1 VLAKYTPKT
10 LHLVMDGTRLCA
22 PETEGRLRE
31 IEKSIRDL
39 YAEMQNFSTQKANEL
54 LYSQARDLATKIAHG
69 KVPEQVMLSTRE
81 QLHTDFHL
89 KRSSIEIAV
98 LPLRE
103 EAAELARPVIT
114 AAKNVVWHH
123 LAALEQDER
132 QLADSY
138 DVPYVPSYHW
148 RALAAAM
155 VTISP
160 DRVKQEVYP
169 SAMLA
174 GFVTF

>member
-1 VLAKYTPKT
+1 
-10 LHLVMDGTRLCA
+10 MDGTRLCTPSA
-22 PETEGRLRE
+22 EARLRE
-31 IEKSIRDL
+31 IEQAIRAL
-39 YAEMQNFSTQKANEL
+39 YDEMQNFSPQRANDL
-54 LYSQARDLATKIAHG
+54 LYSQAKDLAAKIAHG
-69 KVPEQVMLSTRE
+69 KVPDQVTLATRE
-81 QLHTDFHL
+81 QLHTDFRL
-89 KRSSIEIAV
+89 KRSSIEIAI
-98 LPLRE
+98 LPLRD

-114 AAKNVVWHH
+114 AAKNLVWHH

-155 VTISP
+155 VKISP
-160 DRVKQEVYP
+160 DRVRQEVYP